1 MNSYNL
7 GTLNYTENLFSINYV
22 ELNFPQKSTKN
33 TIFTLKYFWVKI
45 QAKTLWFE
53 AMKKSIKFF
62 CRSQKRQGR
71 RDKVEN
77 FHISFHFSDF
87 FLQTV
92 ELDLCIRKKLKS
104 FRGFFGKLCT
114 VYKKGKKN
122 VVSHT
127 YLHSQSAKGTVFEKS
142 SKFFF
147 L

>member
-1 MNSYNL
+1 M
-7 GTLNYTENLFSINYV
+7 EFK
-22 ELNFPQKSTKN
+22 FPQKSSNNIISTH
-33 TIFTLKYFWVKI
+33 KYFWGKDSNQNLVF
-45 QAKTLWFE
+45 TWLSFE
-53 AMKKSIKFF
+53 KSIKIW
-62 CRSQKRQGR
+62 SQKRQGR

-114 VYKKGKKN
+114 VYKKGKN

-127 YLHSQSAKGTVFEKS
+127 
-142 SKFFF
+142 
-147 L
+147 

>member
-1 MNSYNL
+1 M
-7 GTLNYTENLFSINYV
+7 EFK
-22 ELNFPQKSTKN
+22 FPQKSSKN

-114 VYKKGKKN
+114 VYKKGKN

-127 YLHSQSAKGTVFEKS
+127 QSVSPLGHSVKKITLNVSSYFQTRLKRLFSA
-142 SKFFF
+142 
-147 L
+147 

>member
-1 MNSYNL
+1 MSL
-7 GTLNYTENLFSINYV
+7 RG
-22 ELNFPQKSTKN
+22 KS
-33 TIFTLKYFWVKI
+33 
-45 QAKTLWFE
+45 FE
-53 AMKKSIKFF
+53 KSIKI
-62 CRSQKRQGR
+62 RSQKRQGR

-114 VYKKGKKN
+114 VYKKGKNN

-142 SKFFF
+142 SKSSSLIEPQQLSHLASCCFNWWTFY
-147 L
+147 LVNPERDNCIKL